1 VTSSTSMSCRQLRPG
16 VASVRAK
23 AGWAAWALVAVLLA
37 LGGLTHSDKRALE
50 LDISKHGMLRTAA
63 GMVRAVRAYLA
74 NDWDVQR
81 AHAYVSATLG
91 RPYLAYYV
99 RTAAAWREAFGR
111 EEDTDPDA
119 TPLVTPARRLVP
131 YRDFAVEYPPGF
143 FLWAM
148 PPAFLAA
155 GVDGYRRLYGLEM
168 ALCLTLAL
176 LLCVGLQRRFPS
188 LGPRPSLPAWAA
200 GGALLLGVVVMNRL
214 DATVALAVT
223 VAVWAALSKRP
234 GLSGLALGVAV
245 VTKVVPAVLLPLLAL
260 AWWNE
265 SRGKGLARG
274 LAAAAAGVLLP
285 SLPFLGRTGGGAL
298 DALGYHLT
306 RPLQVETSAAAVL
319 GLLHALVG
327 TSLRTVSSYGS
338 LNLQGTG
345 VSVAAQLSSLA
356 VLVGVFGVY
365 AWAFRAERRGAPV
378 AQVLLVSTLAS
389 LAVCFALGKVFSP
402 QYLVWLL
409 PLGTLV
415 SCLQGRLQCLAFLL
429 VCLLAQLIFPI
440 AYEALAELS
449 PWAFA
454 LVGLRNVLLLA
465 WAGSLLAWPAASAQL
480 SAPST
485 KK

>member
-1 VTSSTSMSCRQLRPG
+1 
-16 VASVRAK
+16 
-23 AGWAAWALVAVLLA
+23 
-37 LGGLTHSDKRALE
+37 
-50 LDISKHGMLRTAA
+50 
-63 GMVRAVRAYLA
+63 
-74 NDWDVQR
+74 
-81 AHAYVSATLG
+81 
-91 RPYLAYYV
+91 
-99 RTAAAWREAFGR
+99 
-111 EEDTDPDA
+111 
-119 TPLVTPARRLVP
+119 
-131 YRDFAVEYPPGF
+131 
-143 FLWAM
+143 
-148 PPAFLAA
+148 
-155 GVDGYRRLYGLEM
+155 
-168 ALCLTLAL
+168 
-176 LLCVGLQRRFPS
+176 
-188 LGPRPSLPAWAA
+188 
-200 GGALLLGVVVMNRL
+200 LLGVVVMNRL

-245 VTKVVPAVLLPLLAL
+245 VTKVVPAVLLPLIAL

-274 LAAAAAGVLLP
+274 LAAVAAGVLLP
-285 SLPFLGRTGGGAL
+285 SLPFLGRTGGGAF
-298 DALGYHLT
+298 DALGYHLM

-319 GLLHALVG
+319 GLVHALAG

-356 VLVGVFGVY
+356 VLVGVLGVY
-365 AWAFRAERRGAPV
+365 AWAFRAERRGAPM

-440 AYEALAELS
+440 TYEALAELS